1 MLCSFCCFLNGHAKN
16 HNLIDI
22 YNKNLNEENLKLYN
36 ISFEKSISEFN
47 EIFNKV
53 RNIKQNIEEEIE
65 KINNSYIKIMEEI
78 TASFEEKRFELNKLE
93 KKLKLDLDKKVT
105 EVKEELENKLS
116 KSNNII
122 ISLERI
128 NKAIKYYANKN
139 VTNKIKFLYYISE
152 INNYNLKALDFYK
165 KPIRNID
172 ISINLE
178 LNAINYKD
186 FYFSGIPI
194 PKNINIEEKEDKIFI
209 LWDIDEFRITNYNIK
224 DIEYIVEVKNWF
236 YVCNIKSSEK
246 RTFIEKNRMTGD
258 LNIKIKACIEGIEGN
273 FSENKIYK
281 NEMPNDIKQ
290 NPFLRLNNFNSNNKE
305 VKELNN
311 DNPFKFI

>member
-36 ISFEKSISEFN
+36 ISFEKSISEFK
-47 EIFNKV
+47 EIFNKM

-65 KINNSYIKIMEEI
+65 KINNSHRKIMEEI
-78 TASFEEKRFELNKLE
+78 TASFEEKRFELNRLE

-105 EVKEELENKLS
+105 EVKEELENKLF

-139 VTNKIKFLYYISE
+139 VTNKIKSLYYISE

-172 ISINLE
+172 IS
-178 LNAINYKD
+178 
-186 FYFSGIPI
+186 
-194 PKNINIEEKEDKIFI
+194 
-209 LWDIDEFRITNYNIK
+209 WDIDEFRITNYNIK
-224 DIEYIVEVKNWF
+224 DIEYIVEIKNWF

-281 NEMPNDIKQ
+281 NEMPNNINQ

-311 DNPFKFI
+311 DNPFKYI

>member
-1 MLCSFCCFLNGHAKN
+1 
-16 HNLIDI
+16 
-22 YNKNLNEENLKLYN
+22 
-36 ISFEKSISEFN
+36 
-47 EIFNKV
+47 
-53 RNIKQNIEEEIE
+53 
-65 KINNSYIKIMEEI
+65 MEEI

-139 VTNKIKFLYYISE
+139 FTNKIKFLYYISE

-186 FYFSGIPI
+186 FYFSGIPT

-224 DIEYIVEVKNWF
+224 DIEYIVEIKNWF

-311 DNPFKFI
+311 NNHFKFI